1 MLGGLAQ
8 AEDREAAVVDGD
20 HVARGVA
27 LALAARHPA
36 EERREAHVDLG
47 WRLGSVLL
55 EFGLELGLGLG
66 VRREAQ
72 GKGMRMLMLTASRR
86 SVVSLVSRSAK
97 PGVLRWRRST

>member
-1 MLGGLAQ
+1 M
-8 AEDREAAVVDGD
+8 VDGD

-55 EFGLELGLGLG
+55 EFGLD
-66 VRREAQ
+66 
-72 GKGMRMLMLTASRR
+72 S
-86 SVVSLVSRSAK
+86 
-97 PGVLRWRRST
+97 